1 MTNAERS
8 EARSV
13 TDWILHK
20 LADNLGVAPARAG
33 EAISPHIRYEQPWA
47 QWLLV
52 FTVLGGAGFIVWIYR
67 REGQATATSKVGL
80 AALRIMLVLLAVFM
94 LSEAVLSVERTGLP
108 YLTILVDDSASE
120 QISDQY
126 ESPEIRSKLDALAA
140 PEAESRAPGAPSPKG
155 VGVAAA
161 GSGDGEARTSRLAI
175 AKGLILNDKARLI
188 RELQKQYKV
197 RIYSVSNSARLVA
210 DVDKADALGRAVESV
225 RSLAADGTQTR
236 LGDGV
241 RQVLTEL
248 RGAPPSAIVIL
259 SDGQTTEGEPLS
271 KAADLAARKGVPLYT
286 IGLGSSEKAR
296 DLELTELLVD
306 DVVFVDDAVRFQA
319 KLSARG
325 FEGQKVEIR
334 LKEREP
340 GSEDPKSDQIL
351 ETKSVDAPR
360 DGQPARVELVYRP
373 KVTGERTFI
382 IEVDPRP
389 RELQVDNNRIERVI
403 TVRKEKLKVLYVDS
417 EPRYEFR
424 YLKNYLDREESIDL
438 NIVLL
443 SSDPEYSEQD
453 RAALPTFPAS
463 KDDLFAY
470 DVVLFGDA
478 DTSFLSQSQMQN
490 LVQFVTEKGGGVL
503 FIAGESFNPLS
514 YRGTPL
520 ELLLP
525 IELAD
530 ARNPTAIGTGITSF
544 RPDLTIEGRSNPIF
558 RLGDNDVDSMNIW
571 GKLPELFWYFEA
583 PRKKPAA
590 LVLAEHPTATGS
602 EGKLPLILYQFLGAG
617 KVMFHAFDDT
627 WRWRFR
633 AGDRY
638 FGRFWVQ
645 TIRFMA
651 RSRLVGQ
658 RQAEIQ
664 TDRRRYQRGQPIQF
678 RVRFPNPGLAPAGDD
693 LTIQVQR
700 KGQGPRKLTLKLM
713 AGTKNVFEGALPQ
726 AAEGNY
732 EVRLL
737 PPPSL
742 DRPVTAEFRVEAP
755 INERERIEMN
765 EPELLKAAVA
775 TGGKFYTPLDAQAL
789 LNDLPKP
796 SKVPLDTDPPIPLWN
811 TWPVLALF
819 LGLITAEWV
828 IRKRK
833 QMV

>member
-1 MTNAERS
+1 
-8 EARSV
+8 V

-67 REGQATATSKVGL
+67 HEGQATATSKVGL
-80 AALRIMLVLLAVFM
+80 AALRTMLVLLAVFM

-225 RSLAADGTQTR
+225 RSLSADGTQTR

-340 GSEDPKSDQIL
+340 GSEDPKSDHVL

-438 NIVLL
+438 NVVLL

-453 RAALPTFPAS
+453 RVALPTFPAS

-658 RQAEIQ
+658 HQAEIQ

-713 AGTKNVFEGALPQ
+713 PGTKNVFEGALPQ